1 MGVKKMYEFT
11 DQIISILNKKLIEIF
26 SRLKTQASF
35 DEIHTLQSV
44 QAVYAEADDLVRQ
57 YLLLLAQH
65 IYREYS
71 DEEKTNINGLWLFER
86 LNAYDPVTKYV
97 YINEIERKRARLFE
111 SLVASANKSQ
121 EIDTALRYFSSMM
134 RQYALTVS
142 DKAVL
147 QAYKDNGEQ
156 KVKWITTPDD
166 RRCVECAKR
175 DGKIYDIDKIPPK
188 PHLGCRC
195 ILIPLDN

>member
-111 SLVASANKSQ
+111 SLVASTNKSK
-121 EIDTALRYFSSMM
+121 EIDTALQYFSSMM

-175 DGKIYDIDKIPPK
+175 DGKIYDIDKVPPK

>member
-44 QAVYAEADDLVRQ
+44 QAVYAETDDLVRQ

-71 DEEKTNINGLWLFER
+71 DEEKTNINGLWLFEI

-111 SLVASANKSQ
+111 SLVASTNKSK
-121 EIDTALRYFSSMM
+121 EIDTALRHFSSMM

-175 DGKIYDIDKIPPK
+175 DGKIYDIDKVPPK

>member
-11 DQIISILNKKLIEIF
+11 DRIISILNKKLIEIF

-35 DEIHTLQSV
+35 DEMHTLQSV
-44 QAVYAEADDLVRQ
+44 RAVYAEADDLVRQ
-57 YLLLLAQH
+57 YLLVLAQN
-65 IYREYS
+65 IYLEHS
-71 DEEKTNINGLWLFER
+71 DEEKTNINGLWLFEI
-86 LNAYDPVTKYV
+86 LNAYDPVTQYV

-111 SLVASANKSQ
+111 SLVASTNKSK